1 MSKATSPQRALKNL
15 QQCLNDLER
24 VPAEELIKIGERI
37 KEKAIAQAPYSTGK
51 LERSIEVEVTTT
63 PGKYSIKA
71 SASSLNDVGY
81 DYAGIQH
88 ENTEYQHPVKGK
100 AHYIRDPFYQE
111 TRNLRRRLRRR
122 LKIPK

>member
-1 MSKATSPQRALKNL
+1 MSKVTSPQRALKNL
-15 QQCLNDLER
+15 QKFLNDLER
-24 VPAEELIKIGERI
+24 VPAEEITKTGERI

-51 LERSIEVEVTTT
+51 LERSIVVEVTTT
-63 PGKYSIKA
+63 PGKYSIEA
-71 SASSLNDVGY
+71 SASALSERGY

-111 TRNLRRRLRRR
+111 TENLRRRLRGR
-122 LKIPK
+122 LKMPK

>member
-15 QQCLNDLER
+15 QKFLNDLER
-24 VPAEELIKIGERI
+24 VPSEEIIKTGESL

-63 PGKYSIKA
+63 PGKYGIKA
-71 SASSLNDVGY
+71 SASALNEVGY

-111 TRNLRRRLRRR
+111 TRNLQRRLKRR

>member
-15 QQCLNDLER
+15 QKFLNDLER
-24 VPAEELIKIGERI
+24 VPAEEIIKTGERI

-71 SASSLNDVGY
+71 SASAL
-81 DYAGIQH
+81 
-88 ENTEYQHPVKGK
+88 
-100 AHYIRDPFYQE
+100 
-111 TRNLRRRLRRR
+111 LMM
-122 LKIPK
+122 